1 MKFLLNIKNYY
12 YTFFLFF
19 FILVGIF
26 YSLQVGITHDEQYDL
41 YVWQANKNVIINTFL
56 GKNLDTSFLSG
67 GSEFYGSGFHIL
79 SYPIENLI
87 KFFSILP
94 DHYDNETKTLLSK
107 HASVFIFFALSGI
120 IFRKILMILTKD
132 ALSSNL
138 ASIFYL
144 LSPYLLGHSFFN
156 IKDIPFLS
164 IWLICTYLFIKIE
177 NNFYKKNILS
187 SKHLFLLSFF
197 TAYLFSIRISGVLIF
212 VQYLVFF
219 LMLSNAIDLNLS
231 SFLKKFYKKIIFFSL
246 LFLIFFI
253 LLQPNYWQ
261 KPLQFIDAIKFMS
274 KHQQTVCTVTLG
286 ECMPAQNLPATY
298 IPIWLFFKLPII
310 VLLGLCLYPLIEKK
324 FKKNS
329 FVLIMINSLII
340 SSLSII
346 ILIIIFNVNLYDEI
360 RQIMFLI
367 PLFMLV
373 SFLLLLNFS
382 KKYFVLSLS
391 FFIFFFLFQNI
402 KIYPYNYIWINN
414 FSHLT
419 KISGKFELDYWG
431 VASKPIAKIYKNDS
445 TLNDCI
451 FTVRKNGISSF
462 VNEQTCILN
471 ITNLHKKIDR
481 PFYVS
486 LTERSLTKGLPNNCN
501 LINKVT
507 KKINFSR
514 EDVVLAKLYK
524 CF

>member
-12 YTFFLFF
+12 YPFFLFF

-26 YSLQVGITHDEQYDL
+26 YSLQIGITHDEQYDL
-41 YVWQANKNVIINTFL
+41 YVWQANQNVIINTLL

-67 GSEFYGSGFHIL
+67 GSEFYGSGFHLL

-87 KFFSILP
+87 KYFPILP
-94 DHYDNETKTLLSK
+94 EYYDNETKTLVSK
-107 HASVFIFFALSGI
+107 HASVFIFFVFSGI
-120 IFRKILMILTKD
+120 VLRAILKILTKD
-132 ALSSNL
+132 TLSSNVG
-138 ASIFYL
+138 SIFYL

-177 NNFYKKNILS
+177 KNFYKKDIIL

-197 TAYLFSIRISGVLIF
+197 TAYLFSIRTSGVLIF
-212 VQYLVFF
+212 FQYLVFF
-219 LMLSNAIDLNLS
+219 LVLSNSIDFNLS

-246 LFLIFFI
+246 FFLFFFI

-261 KPLQFIDAIKFMS
+261 NPLQFIDAVQFMS
-274 KHQQTVCTVTLG
+274 KHQQTVCTLTLG
-286 ECMPAQNLPATY
+286 KCMPAQNLPATY

-310 VLLGLCLYPLIEKK
+310 VLLGLFLYPLIEKK

-329 FVLIMINSLII
+329 FALIIINSLTI

-346 ILIIIFNVNLYDEI
+346 ALLIIFNVNLYDEI
-360 RQIMFLI
+360 RQIMFLV
-367 PLFMLV
+367 PLFMII
-373 SFLLLLNFS
+373 SFLLLFNFS
-382 KKYFVLSLS
+382 KKYFLFSLS
-391 FFIFFFLFQNI
+391 FFIIFFLFQNI

-419 KISGKFELDYWG
+419 KITGKFELDYWG
-431 VASKPIAKIYKNDS
+431 VASKPIANIFKNNS
-445 TLNDCI
+445 SINDCI

-462 VNEQTCILN
+462 TNEQTCIIN
-471 ITNLHKKIDR
+471 ISNLHKKIDR

-486 LTERSLTKGLPNNCN
+486 LTERSLNKGLPSNCN

-514 EDVVLAKLYK
+514 EELVLAKLYK
-524 CF
+524 CS

>member
-26 YSLQVGITHDEQYDL
+26 YSLQAGITHDEQYDL

-187 SKHLFLLSFF
+187 SKHLFFIKFFYSLSFLNQNKWCFNFCSILSFF
-197 TAYLFSIRISGVLIF
+197 F
-212 VQYLVFF
+212 
-219 LMLSNAIDLNLS
+219 NAI
-231 SFLKKFYKKIIFFSL
+231 
-246 LFLIFFI
+246 
-253 LLQPNYWQ
+253 
-261 KPLQFIDAIKFMS
+261 
-274 KHQQTVCTVTLG
+274 
-286 ECMPAQNLPATY
+286 
-298 IPIWLFFKLPII
+298 
-310 VLLGLCLYPLIEKK
+310 
-324 FKKNS
+324 
-329 FVLIMINSLII
+329 
-340 SSLSII
+340 
-346 ILIIIFNVNLYDEI
+346 
-360 RQIMFLI
+360 
-367 PLFMLV
+367 
-373 SFLLLLNFS
+373 
-382 KKYFVLSLS
+382 
-391 FFIFFFLFQNI
+391 
-402 KIYPYNYIWINN
+402 
-414 FSHLT
+414 
-419 KISGKFELDYWG
+419 
-431 VASKPIAKIYKNDS
+431 
-445 TLNDCI
+445 
-451 FTVRKNGISSF
+451 
-462 VNEQTCILN
+462 
-471 ITNLHKKIDR
+471 
-481 PFYVS
+481 
-486 LTERSLTKGLPNNCN
+486 
-501 LINKVT
+501 
-507 KKINFSR
+507 
-514 EDVVLAKLYK
+514 
-524 CF
+524 